1 MPSCQYYLLITFWV
15 FGFIIG
21 YYILIPKQQWLGQN
35 TIEGLTW
42 NKEIENDPIKIN
54 FSNYSLVEE
63 LMR

>member
-1 MPSCQYYLLITFWV
+1 M
-15 FGFIIG
+15 G

-35 TIEGLTW
+35 TTEDLIQ

-54 FSNYSLVEE
+54 FSNYSLVKE